1 MLSLK
6 EKFLAEIEDTEN
18 NIKYFDVQLSF
29 LNSLKKNTPEVELA
43 FNGESF
49 EDLFKV
55 NRETKTKY
63 ILHLNDLK
71 RELATL

>member
-71 RELATL
+71 RELAT